1 MLNQKQ
7 PKTTTATSDRG
18 KRCEQDVIFRYLR
31 IAKRYGDLSKLITEK
46 VKLMEICDE
55 TGYSMQTVGNMI
67 RAYKRGDIK
76 IDPFFEPE

>member
-1 MLNQKQ
+1 
-7 PKTTTATSDRG
+7 
-18 KRCEQDVIFRYLR
+18 
-31 IAKRYGDLSKLITEK
+31 
-46 VKLMEICDE
+46 MEICDE